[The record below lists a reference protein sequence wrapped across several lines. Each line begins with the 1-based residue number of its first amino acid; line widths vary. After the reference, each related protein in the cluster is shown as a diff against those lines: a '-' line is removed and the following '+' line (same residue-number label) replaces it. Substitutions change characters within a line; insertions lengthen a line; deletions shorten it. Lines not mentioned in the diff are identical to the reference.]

1 MSDRDPSA
9 PVAKTTAVVTRRGVT
24 RRTKAS
30 DSGVETK
37 TPPAVGGTSL
47 ESPTASINSAASAP
61 VASDESAP
69 RPAAV
74 AAASPSAAPRVGA
87 TRIAEG
93 SSVSLPG
100 RNPTET
106 PIPARVSPSLAV
118 SPTDS
123 ATSGS
128 ADMKLTPSSSAS
140 AGGATRYDA
149 QIEGQLAAE
158 LSIPIGSV
166 RSVVEMQAEGATVPF
181 IARYRKEKTGGL
193 DEVQIRTIFERRA
206 YLLELETRR
215 ASILSEIKKQGKLTE
230 DLSRRILAADTKAE
244 LEDLYLP
251 YKPKRRTK
259 AMIAKE
265 RGLEP
270 LADLIWD
277 QPPSGTV
284 ESEAAKYV
292 SDEKDVTDTKAA
304 LSGARDIIAERLGEN
319 AALRRAAREIYMNE
333 GVLKVTKNRDY
344 VDKKT
349 KFDNY
354 AEFSEPVKN
363 IASHRY
369 LAVRRGETEGVL
381 TGLLTI
387 DEEAFELKV
396 RRETKLNEASPFS
409 DQLKKACHEAMTRH
423 LLMSA
428 QMDVR
433 VELKMRADKEAVSV
447 FATNLREL
455 LMAAPFGAR
464 SVIGIDPGQRTG
476 CKVVVLDHTGKL
488 LENDTM
494 YLVQG
499 EAQTMRAEDMLLGM
513 CKRHQIAA
521 IAVGNGTHGRETESF
536 VKKLLKD
543 PRFPQRE
550 PKPFCVSVSESG
562 ASVYS
567 ASDVAREEFPDLDLT
582 VRGAI
587 SIARRLQDP
596 LAELVKIDPKSIGVG
611 QYQHDVFQT
620 FLSKKLDEVVE
631 SCVHEVGVELNTASA
646 PLLSRVSGLG
656 PSVAKRIVD
665 HRNQRGSFSSRAQL
679 LDVSGLGPRAFEQA
693 AGFLRIR
700 GADHPLDASAVHPER
715 YELVERIAADLGVP
729 VHQLIGSRELL
740 ARIDKS
746 KYLSENVG
754 AFTMDDIFA
763 ELLKPGRDPRD
774 TFEPPNFRE
783 DVTSVADL
791 KIGMSLEGVVTNVA
805 AFGAFVD
812 IGVHQD
818 GLVHLSKL
826 ADRFIKDPS
835 EVVKVGDKIQVRVLE
850 VDLER
855 QRISLTARK
864 DETIENRGAAA
875 SPDGRGFAKK
885 RPGGSSRSGRHDG
898 TNGPKN
904 QGGPA
909 RGPGGEKLTHNPFAD
924 LFRR

>member
-1 MSDRDPSA
+1 M
-9 PVAKTTAVVTRRGVT
+9 T
-24 RRTKAS
+24 
-30 DSGVETK
+30 
-37 TPPAVGGTSL
+37 
-47 ESPTASINSAASAP
+47 
-61 VASDESAP
+61 
-69 RPAAV
+69 
-74 AAASPSAAPRVGA
+74 
-87 TRIAEG
+87 
-93 SSVSLPG
+93 
-100 RNPTET
+100 
-106 PIPARVSPSLAV
+106 
-118 SPTDS
+118 
-123 ATSGS
+123 
-128 ADMKLTPSSSAS
+128 SSAS
-140 AGGATRYDA
+140 ARDLGSEAGESALGSSTGLGTAGLSGAALSSRYDA
-149 QIEGQLAAE
+149 QIEVQLAAE
-158 LSIPIGSV
+158 LHVAQSSV
-166 RSVVEMQAEGATVPF
+166 RAVIELQAEGATVPF

-206 YLLELETRR
+206 YLVELETRR
-215 ASILSEIKKQGKLTE
+215 ASVIAEIKKQGKMTDELERKLT
-230 DLSRRILAADTKAE
+230 LATTKAE

-270 LADLIWD
+270 LADLMWA
-277 QPPSGTV
+277 QPLDTDV
-284 ESEAAKYV
+284 ETEALKYV
-292 SDEKDVTDTKAA
+292 SAEKEVPDTKAA
-304 LSGARDIIAERLGEN
+304 LTGARDIIAERLGEN
-319 AALRRAAREIYMNE
+319 AELRQAARDAYLNE
-333 GVLKVTKNRDY
+333 GVLKVTKNKDFEEQ
-344 VDKKT
+344 KT

-369 LAVRRGETEGVL
+369 LAVRRGESEGVL
-381 TGLLTI
+381 SGLLVI
-387 DEEAFELKV
+387 DEEGFEMKV
-396 RRETKLNEASPFS
+396 RKQTALNESSPFA
-409 DQLKKACHEAMTRH
+409 DQLKKACKEATTRH
-423 LLMSA
+423 LLTSA

-433 VELKMRADKEAVSV
+433 VELKMRADKEAVGV

-464 SVIGIDPGQRTG
+464 AVMGIDPGQRTG

-488 LENDTM
+488 LENDTI

-499 EAQTMRAEDMLLGM
+499 DAALLRAEDVLLGM
-513 CKRHQIAA
+513 CKRHAIAA

-543 PRFPQRE
+543 ARFPARE
-550 PKPFCVSVSESG
+550 PKPFCVAVSESG

-567 ASDVAREEFPDLDLT
+567 ASDVAREEFPELDLT

-646 PLLSRVSGLG
+646 PLLARVSGLG

-665 HRNQRGSFSSRAQL
+665 HRNQRGSFASRAQL
-679 LDVSGLGPRAFEQA
+679 LDVAGLGPRAFEQA

-700 GADHPLDASAVHPER
+700 GAQNPLDGSAVHPER
-715 YELVERIAADLGVP
+715 YELVERVAADLGVP
-729 VHQLIGSRELL
+729 VSQLIGSRELL
-740 ARIDKS
+740 QRVNRS
-746 KYLSENVG
+746 KYLSDNVG
-754 AFTMDDIFA
+754 SFTMDDIFA

-774 TFEPPNFRE
+774 TFEPPNFRD

-791 KIGMSLEGVVTNVA
+791 KIGMALEGVVTNVT

-835 EVVKVGDKIQVRVLE
+835 EVVKVGDKLMVRVLE

-855 QRISLTARK
+855 KRISLTARK

-875 SPDGRGFAKK
+875 TPDGRGFDKK
-885 RPGGSSRSGRHDG
+885 RPGGGNFKGGAPRRDGRPEGARPDGGSRSDAAG
-898 TNGPKN
+898 
-904 QGGPA
+904 
-909 RGPGGEKLTHNPFAD
+909 RGPGGDKLTHNPFAD